1 MPSAHALS
9 CVRGPRESGDG
20 ILETFTTEHE
30 SHKVA
35 VRHTPYRDVMRIA
48 RITVCCIVSSLIP
61 LTIAATPAIAGPTNG
76 MQRDGG

>member
-1 MPSAHALS
+1 MPGAHGLS
-9 CVRGPRESGDG
+9 HMPEPRESGDG
-20 ILETFTTEHE
+20 IPEAFTTEHE

-35 VRHTPYRDVMRIA
+35 KRDTPYREVMRIA
-48 RITVCCIVSSLIP
+48 RITVCRIVSSLIP